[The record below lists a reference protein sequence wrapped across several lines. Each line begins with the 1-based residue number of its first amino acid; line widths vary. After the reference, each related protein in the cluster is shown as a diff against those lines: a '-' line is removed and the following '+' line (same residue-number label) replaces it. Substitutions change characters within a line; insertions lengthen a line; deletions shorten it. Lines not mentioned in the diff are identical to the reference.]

1 MESVSFL
8 RYRYKR
14 WAIDSKVIFATH
26 GANIPGD
33 PLNYGSD
40 ILTSYAEGDRLE
52 YGNEVAQGNTTNLR
66 IVDVRL
72 AYIVNPT
79 TNMKVELGV
88 TNRESKSLYLPIAKT
103 NYVFIS
109 FKTDINNHYYDF

>member
-14 WAIDSKVIFATH
+14 WAIDSKVIFAKH

-33 PLNYGSD
+33 SINYGSD

-72 AYIVNPT
+72 AYLVNPT

-103 NYVFIS
+103 NYVFFS